1 MEETKEPTQEEIK
14 KFELNWSG
22 DRHEIEYWLKRT
34 AWRNLK
40 DTVYGIKKGL
50 EEVPHLIH
58 DDPMLRMAYIID
70 LSTFV
75 HAEKLALEAVAAS
88 IPFAENEEC
97 QMFLA
102 TQVMDEA
109 RHYEVFKHRLK
120 DLGLTNEEIT
130 KVLANFNT
138 KSFKK
143 FESMVWEQ
151 IDKKD
156 LLGSTI
162 ALNIMLEGLAHPV
175 YRYEMKY
182 WARLDPGMSNLIKG
196 ALQDEVQHANFGEV
210 YAKRMIECSS
220 EARNKARRLFGEFK
234 IVVDEL
240 FDESRKNYVRL
251 YQEVANN
258 HMDLMRDLEIFPGIF
273 MGHTTEEEQSRQLKM
288 ETQKEF
294 DDRIK
299 AVGISL

>member
-1 MEETKEPTQEEIK
+1 MTEENNDFK
-14 KFELNWSG
+14 LDWSG
-22 DRHEIEYWLKRT
+22 NRHEIEYWLNRT

-50 EEVPHLIH
+50 EEVPDRVQ
-58 DDPMLRMAYIID
+58 DDPMLKMAYMID

-120 DLGLTNEEIT
+120 AIGLSEVEVT
-130 KVLANFNT
+130 KVLKNFNT
-138 KSFKK
+138 KSFTK

-151 IDKKD
+151 VDKKD
-156 LLGSTI
+156 LLGTTI
-162 ALNIMLEGLAHPV
+162 ALNIMLEGLAHPI

-182 WARLDPGMSNLIKG
+182 WSRLDPGMSNLIKG

-210 YAKRMIECSS
+210 YAKRMIEKSS
-220 EARNKARRLFGEFK
+220 ECRNKAKKLVVQFK
-234 IVVDEL
+234 TIVDEL
-240 FDESRKNYVRL
+240 FDESRRNYVRL

-258 HMDLMRDLEIFPGIF
+258 HKDLMGDLEIFPGIM
-273 MGHTTEEEQSRQLKM
+273 MGKTTEEEQAKQLKY
-288 ETQKEF
+288 ETQLEF
-294 DDRIK
+294 DARIK
-299 AVGISL
+299 AIGISI